1 MKKRNVLLVEL
12 GVASFLSAA
21 CTNPKASTEAPA
33 AKEVKADKDEVV
45 LSPEQQASATI
56 ETRAAAISQEPDLLR
71 VKGRIALAD
80 DHIWRVGVRTIGSV
94 ISVYAGLGDLVHK
107 GQILARYHA
116 DEVRDSRAQYRATL
130 AELDRAKSAE
140 TQARRNL
147 DRARRLLELKAGSVQ
162 QVEAAQEDLVTA
174 QAAVKKAE
182 IEVDRGRDL
191 LEDDLKVP
199 ANPPPNRTDET
210 EDEVPIL
217 APADGYIIEK
227 NVTPGKTVELSAVT
241 FVIGDLSKVWMLA
254 SVRQEDLGKLRLDQS
269 AFVTL
274 PGQDGLRLAGK
285 IANLGQQFD
294 PDSRMMQVRIEL
306 ANPDGRLRPEMLAN
320 AEIPVGGRKPVLV
333 VSSDAVQQVNGQDVV
348 FVRTA
353 PDRFAVRPV
362 LVGETADGK
371 TPMLDGI
378 KAGDQVAIRGSFIL
392 KSQLLKATLESE

>member
-1 MKKRNVLLVEL
+1 M
-12 GVASFLSAA
+12 
-21 CTNPKASTEAPA
+21 
-33 AKEVKADKDEVV
+33 
-45 LSPEQQASATI
+45 
-56 ETRAAAISQEPDLLR
+56 
-71 VKGRIALAD
+71 KGRIALAD
-80 DHIWRVGVRTIGSV
+80 DRTWRVGVRTIGSV

-140 TQARRNL
+140 TQARRNR
-147 DRARRLLELKAGSVQ
+147 DRAQRLLELKAGSVQ
-162 QVEAAQEDLVTA
+162 QVEAAQQDLVSA
-174 QAAVKKAE
+174 EAVVKKAE

-199 ANPPPNRTDET
+199 ANPPPNRADET
-210 EDEVPIL
+210 EDQVPIL

-269 AFVTL
+269 AYVTL
-274 PGQDGLRLAGK
+274 PGSDGLRMAGK

-294 PDSRMMQVRIEL
+294 AETRTMQVRIEL
-306 ANPDGRLRPEMLAN
+306 ANANGRLRPEMLAN
-320 AEIPVGGRKPVLV
+320 AEIPVRGHKPALV

-353 PDRFAVRPV
+353 ADRFAVRPV
-362 LVGETADGK
+362 RVGETADGK
-371 TPMLDGI
+371 TPILDGI